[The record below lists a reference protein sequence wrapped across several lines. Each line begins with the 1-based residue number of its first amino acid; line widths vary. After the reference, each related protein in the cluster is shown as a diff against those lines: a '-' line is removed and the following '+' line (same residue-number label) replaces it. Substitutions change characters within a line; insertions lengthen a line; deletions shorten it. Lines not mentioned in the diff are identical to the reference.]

1 MTAILVLPQVLECF
15 WEKKETAS
23 ALTAAAAAAAAAET
37 VAALSSS
44 ASNFELSLAHSAQLL
59 LQNARDGAQLTMLH
73 LGCREGKYD
82 VAQLLLASGAEVD
95 SKVQFNN

>member
-1 MTAILVLPQVLECF
+1 MCLYPH
-15 WEKKETAS
+15 
-23 ALTAAAAAAAAAET
+23 
-37 VAALSSS
+37 
-44 ASNFELSLAHSAQLL
+44 SLQLL

-95 SKVQFNN
+95 SKVQLNTTTSMNYMQ